1 MMVAYWVILPFF
13 FFPFFI
19 FAFFPFIFFFE
30 YHTLFSPPDNTQN
43 LSYPPMGLRI

>member
-13 FFPFFI
+13 FFPFFV

-30 YHTLFSPPDNTQN
+30 YHTFFHLQITRKIY
-43 LSYPPMGLRI
+43 LTLRWV